1 MLEGRDGGSVRV
13 ERLTYV
19 HHGDPGVI
27 GQLVSEAR
35 GVVRF
40 GGEGSGLL
48 EIERPST
55 DPQPT
60 GGEAGIRIMAVKFSS
75 LAQDVRDEIGEEN
88 VPCILAHSGVTT
100 HVLLP
105 ARSLARVT
113 GGLSDLRGKIRFGL
127 ARIGWDL

>member
-1 MLEGRDGGSVRV
+1 MLGRRDGGSVRV

-19 HHGDPGVI
+19 HDGDPGVI

-35 GVVRF
+35 GLVRF

-48 EIERPST
+48 ELDRANE
-55 DPQPT
+55 QPASP
-60 GGEAGIRIMAVKFSS
+60 GDVSVRIMGVKFSS
-75 LAQDVRDEIGEEN
+75 LSDDVRAEIGEEN

-100 HVLLP
+100 TVLLP

-127 ARIGWDL
+127 ARIGWEL

>member
-1 MLEGRDGGSVRV
+1 VRL

-48 EIERPST
+48 EIDKASAEAQ
-55 DPQPT
+55 QPV
-60 GGEAGIRIMAVKFSS
+60 AGDVGVRIMGVKFSS

-100 HVLLP
+100 VVLLP

-113 GGLSDLRGKIRFGL
+113 GGLSDLRGKLRFGL
-127 ARIGWDL
+127 ARIGWDP